1 MAQSASQRR
10 NRQRL
15 RRSASDDR
23 VNCCG
28 SEGGAAPI
36 PIDAPEY
43 YFTVDDGKTFFAA
56 SSDNIPP
63 FDYDGQQ
70 AVLADVFQCD
80 GKKFVGYM
88 ERFTPKYHDEVVAH
102 GLTPDAMRFGR
113 ELKKPGDAKW
123 FHPSDLRRNGVHR
136 RPLP

>member
-1 MAQSASQRR
+1 M
-10 NRQRL
+10 
-15 RRSASDDR
+15 
-23 VNCCG
+23 
-28 SEGGAAPI
+28 
-36 PIDAPEY
+36 
-43 YFTVDDGKTFFAA
+43 DDGKTFFAA

-123 FHPSDLRRNGVHR
+123 IHPSDLRSKR
-136 RPLP
+136 RSPTSTALTGGPVCPRRSSHKK